1 MLHLLLQISHQR
13 VGDRLSKGPV
23 GQRCIRLLHRCA
35 FSLLLCTHYNPMQ
48 FSTTLSCTPNTLCK
62 SHKKSRCAN
71 HTAVVEQMC
80 KSEEKNSFLLAL
92 ALSLLHCSVIP
103 SSHTPAQSSPLQH
116 LNTAPPNLLHKYTD
130 TQIHKY
136 TIAKIQVHNAIT
148 RLVTSSHTPAQSLP
162 LHHQTSSTIK
172 QIHQNTI
179 KQIHKYTIVHPHA
192 QAGKNNAQSKW
203 PKAFDKHCLLNSW
216 ECTI

>member
-1 MLHLLLQISHQR
+1 MTDSAR
-13 VGDRLSKGPV
+13 VPLDKD
-23 GQRCIRLLHRCA
+23 A
-35 FSLLLCTHYNPMQ
+35 FGCCTDATPHSGACTHYNPMQ
-48 FSTTLSCTPNTLCK
+48 FCTTLSCTPNTLCK

-71 HTAVVEQMC
+71 HTAVVVEQMC

-136 TIAKIQVHNAIT
+136 TNTQLQKYKCTMQLHDWSHPVTHRRNHCRFTIKPLPQLNKYIKIQLNKYI
-148 RLVTSSHTPAQSLP
+148 
-162 LHHQTSSTIK
+162 
-172 QIHQNTI
+172 NTQLYI
-179 KQIHKYTIVHPHA
+179 PTHKLGRIMHA
-192 QAGKNNAQSKW
+192 PNGQ
-203 PKAFDKHCLLNSW
+203 KHLIN
-216 ECTI
+216 TVY